1 MARKQDALLQE
12 LKAFEKEAVRERKD
26 AEKLREDA
34 VGLLTPSLLRKNIRS
49 GTNLVLAY
57 GRKGLTVEFTIDD
70 LKRFVA
76 ANEKTQ
82 KNFRQEVRG
91 VPLCAA

>member
-34 VGLLTPSLLRKNIRS
+34 VGLLTPSLLRKTS
-49 GTNLVLAY
+49 
-57 GRKGLTVEFTIDD
+57 E
-70 LKRFVA
+70 A
-76 ANEKTQ
+76 AQT
-82 KNFRQEVRG
+82 
-91 VPLCAA
+91 LSWLMAARD